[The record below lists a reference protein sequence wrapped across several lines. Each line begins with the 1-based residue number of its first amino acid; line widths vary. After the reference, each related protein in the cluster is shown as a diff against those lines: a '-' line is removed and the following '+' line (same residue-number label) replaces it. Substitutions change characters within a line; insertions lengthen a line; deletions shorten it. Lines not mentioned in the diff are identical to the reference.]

1 MTHKPISPLRH
12 RMIEDMSVR
21 KFCEK
26 AQARLYPPRREV
38 RRVSSAA
45 RPKRPQAKIC
55 AAIQV
60 HQTENGVQPPT
71 FNSAAVGAALF
82 LPGHA
87 RPPRSRP
94 PTHADQLSPEAAA
107 HLKP

>member
-1 MTHKPISPLRH
+1 MTHKAISRLRQ

-26 AQARLYPPRREV
+26 AKHDYV
-38 RRVSSAA
+38 RHVEIFPGFLGRSPATA
-45 RPKRPQAKIC
+45 TGEDLRC
-55 AAIQV
+55 YQV
-60 HQTENGVQPPT
+60 HQTENGVQPPSI
-71 FNSAAVGAALF
+71 NSAAVALRF

-94 PTHADQLSPEAAA
+94 PAHTDKLSEEAAA